1 MMDDRVGNAGH
12 EPARADFERRLA
24 SARAQQG
31 LDPAPGPAQGDAG
44 TGQGIGLALRLAA
57 ELVAGLVAG
66 LAIGWGLDRW
76 LHTRPIF
83 IIVFVILG
91 FAAGIVNVMRIM
103 APPRRT

>member
-1 MMDDRVGNAGH
+1 MMDDRTDKADDR
-12 EPARADFERRLA
+12 PDRADFERRLA

-31 LDPAPGPAQGDAG
+31 LNPAAAPRGDDAG

-103 APPRRT
+103 APPRR

>member
-1 MMDDRVGNAGH
+1 MMDDRVDDRPDRA
-12 EPARADFERRLA
+12 ADFERRLA
-24 SARAQQG
+24 SARTRQG
-31 LDPAPGPAQGDAG
+31 LDPAPKAQRDDAG

-76 LHTRPIF
+76 LQTRPIF
-83 IIVFVILG
+83 IVVFVILG
-91 FAAGIVNVMRIM
+91 FAAGIINVMRIM